1 MRGYK
6 HIICTI
12 LIATIL
18 GPATAQNN
26 TNSPYTRYGFG
37 QLSDQ
42 SFGNGKAMGGIG
54 YGLREKSHIN
64 VLNPASYTAIDSLT
78 FIMEGGLS
86 LQNANISDGKTNMN
100 LKNSS
105 FDYLAMQFRL
115 SKRFAM
121 SFGFLPF
128 SNVGYNLSSTEAV
141 PDQTAGG
148 STHPSGTY
156 TATHEFSGDGGLH
169 QLYAGIGF
177 KVLKNLSVGVNASYF
192 FGSINHQVATS
203 FNTSDVYSVV
213 QQSQTTVR
221 DYKLD
226 FGIQY
231 TQPLGKKQ
239 HITFGAVYSL
249 KHRMNSETFDYVR
262 KLDQS
267 GNVASFNSTEIQG
280 GFDLPHFFGGGL
292 TYVYDDRLTVGF
304 DYTLQKWSEAKYYGT
319 YDNLRDRS
327 KYAFGVE
334 FQPSKTSRNYFGK
347 VRYRAGFYYADPYI
361 NVEHEKGMM
370 EKGAREFGVS
380 AGFGL
385 PVFNSKSILSISG
398 QYIKVT
404 PKIKGLLDEQYIKL
418 NIGLTFNERWFF
430 KWKVQ

>member
-1 MRGYK
+1 M
-6 HIICTI
+6 
-12 LIATIL
+12 
-18 GPATAQNN
+18 PAIAQNN

-86 LQNANISDGKTNMN
+86 LQNANISDGTTNMN

-115 SKRFAM
+115 NKRFAM
-121 SFGFLPF
+121 SLGFLPF
-128 SNVGYNLSSTEAV
+128 SNIGYNLSSTEAV
-141 PDQTAGG
+141 PDNTVAGNPK
-148 STHPSGTY
+148 PSEDY
-156 TATHEFSGDGGLH
+156 KATHTFAGDGGLH
-169 QLYAGIGF
+169 QLFAGIGF
-177 KVLKNLSVGVNASYF
+177 KILNNLSVGVNASYF
-192 FGSINHQVATS
+192 FGSIDHSVVTS
-203 FNTSDVYSVV
+203 FNTTDVYTMVK
-213 QQSQTTVR
+213 QSQVTIR

-231 TQPLGKKQ
+231 TQPLGNKH
-239 HITFGAVYSL
+239 HITLGAVYSM
-249 KHRMNSETFDYVR
+249 KHRMNSEGTNLIQ
-262 KLDQS
+262 KLDQ
-267 GNVASFNSTEIQG
+267 NSNIVSMSSTGIQG
-280 GFDLPHFFGGGL
+280 GFDLPHFFGGGF
-292 TYVYDDRLTVGF
+292 TYVYDNRLTVGF
-304 DYTLQKWSEAKYYGT
+304 DYSLQKWSDAKYYGT
-319 YDNLRDRS
+319 YDNLLDRS

-334 FQPSKTSRNYFGK
+334 FLPSTNTRKYFGK
-347 VRYRAGFYYADPYI
+347 VRYRAGFYYSDPYI
-361 NVEHEKGMM
+361 NVKNEKGVL

-385 PVFNSKSILSISG
+385 PIFNSKSILSISG
-398 QYIKVT
+398 QYVKIAPKV
-404 PKIKGLLDEQYIKL
+404 KGLLDEQYIRL